1 MILAFFLEMTKN
13 TYLKTFGDVVRE
25 NVDVLIVGSGPAAWT
40 AAIYAARADLKPL
53 VVAGFLKGGV
63 RGGQLMTT
71 TEVENYPGFADGID
85 GQALMAVLEKQARRF
100 GTEVL
105 ETDVQRIDVSKYPF
119 VAETKKGKI
128 TAKSV
133 IIATGAYAKKLVVPG
148 SEEFWN
154 KGISACAVCD
164 GALPLFRNKELLVIG
179 GGDTACEEAIFL
191 TKFGSKVH
199 VALRR
204 DEFRA
209 SKIMVDRLLENG
221 KIEVHYNH
229 ELIEVT
235 GDNLVNK
242 AILISKGGKVKALDV
257 SGIFFAIGHTPNS
270 DFLEGNLDRDE
281 NGYISVD
288 GFSSITSIS
297 GLFAAGDV
305 CDKKYRQAI
314 TSAGMGCM
322 AALDAEKFLAM
333 KEVKAGK

>member
-1 MILAFFLEMTKN
+1 ME
-13 TYLKTFGDVVRE
+13 E
-25 NVDVLIVGSGPAAWT
+25 NVEVLIVGSGPAAWT

-71 TEVENYPGFADGID
+71 TEVENFPGFAEGID
-85 GQALMAVLEKQARRF
+85 GPDLMAIFEKQARRF
-100 GTEVL
+100 GTRVI

-119 VAETKKGKI
+119 IAETKKGKI
-128 TAKSV
+128 TAKTV
-133 IIATGAYAKKLVVPG
+133 IIATGAYAKKLVVKG
-148 SEEFWN
+148 GEEYWN

-209 SKIMVDRLLENG
+209 SKIMVDRLLENE
-221 KIEVHYNH
+221 KIEVHYNSQ
-229 ELIEVT
+229 LVEVM
-235 GDNLVNK
+235 GDGLVNK
-242 AILISKGGKVKALDV
+242 AILESNSGTFKELDV

-270 DFLEGNLDRDE
+270 DFLEGNLQRDE
-281 NGYISVD
+281 NGYIEVNS
-288 GFSSITSIS
+288 FSSATSIA

-314 TSAGMGCM
+314 TSAAMGCM
-322 AALDAEKFLAM
+322 AALDAEKFLSA
-333 KEVKAGK
+333 KEAKAEK

>member
-1 MILAFFLEMTKN
+1 MAKN
-13 TYLKTFGDVVRE
+13 TYFKTFGDVVRE
-25 NVDVLIVGSGPAAWT
+25 NVDVLIIGSGPAAWT
-40 AAIYAARADLKPL
+40 AAIYAARADLNPL

-71 TEVENYPGFADGID
+71 TEVENFPGFADGID
-85 GQALMAVLEKQARRF
+85 GPALMAVLEKQARRF

-105 ETDVQRIDVSKYPF
+105 ETDVQRIDVSKQPF
-119 VAETKKGKI
+119 VVETKKGNI
-128 TAKSV
+128 IAKSV
-133 IIATGAYAKKLVVPG
+133 VVATGAYAKKLVVPG
-148 SEEFWN
+148 SEEYWN

-164 GALPLFRNKELLVIG
+164 GALPLFRDKELLVVG
-179 GGDTACEEAIFL
+179 GGDSACEEAMFL
-191 TKFGSKVH
+191 AKFGSKVH

-209 SKIMVDRLLENG
+209 SKIMVERLLEND

-229 ELIEVT
+229 QLKEVA

-242 AILISKGGKVKALDV
+242 AILESNDGKVKALSV
-257 SGIFFAIGHTPNS
+257 SGVFFAIGHTPNS
-270 DFLEGNLDRDE
+270 DFLEGDLNRDE

-288 GFSSITSIS
+288 GFSSVTSIP

-322 AALDAEKFLAM
+322 AALDAEKFLASQ
-333 KEVKAGK
+333 EVKAGK